1 MGGMDDGVG
10 FRNDTWRS
18 TDGGATWT
26 GQTDAAGWTARDVH
40 TSVAM
45 PDGSIVLMGGYSNWI
60 PLNDVWRSTDGGATW
75 TNITPQDPGDLWTAR
90 YYHTSVALPDGSIII
105 TGGND
110 GTDNLNDTWQL
121 QPAGSSAQNPT
132 HIYTAPGTYS
142 VTLQAYNGDG
152 HNSMQRIGYI
162 TVTTP
167 VAPEA
172 YFTGSPLSGTAPL
185 TVSFTDASTGG
196 PTGWAWFFGDETYG
210 EAWANQTA
218 TPGAGAGWSDR
229 YCHTSVALPD
239 GSIVVM
245 GGEDD
250 NWNLLSDTWRSTDGG
265 ATWTNQTATSGAD
278 AGWSARALHSSVV
291 LPDGSIVIMG
301 GRDDDSFTND
311 TWRSTDGGATWTN
324 QTATSGADAGWS
336 ARTLHSSVALPDG
349 SIVLMGGQIFGD
361 GPRNDVWR
369 STDGGATWTQLPDA
383 GWTARVGHTS
393 VALPD
398 GSIVLMGGMDDGVG
412 FRNDTW
418 RSTDGGAHW
427 TNITQQGPG
436 DLWSARDQHTSFAM
450 PDGSIVLMGGLDDNW
465 NLLNDMWRS
474 TDGGTTW
481 TRVTGAAGWTERVGH
496 TSVALPDGSIVI
508 MGGNCGTTRLND
520 TWQLQPTGSSEQNPT
535 HEYDTP
541 GTYSVTLQAYNDDGY
556 DSMRRIDYI
565 AVSAAP
571 VAPTA
576 DFSSTPLSGTA
587 PLTVSFTDTSTGGP
601 TGWAWFFGDETYGGA
616 WTNQTDAA
624 EWPARLYHASV
635 AMPGGSIVLMGGLDD
650 NLNLLNDTWR
660 STDGGT
666 TWTEVNNSSGWTER
680 YGHTA
685 VALPDGSIVL
695 MGGMDDTAALS
706 IRNDVWRSTD
716 GGATWTN
723 ITPQD
728 PGDLWT
734 ARWGHTSVALP
745 DGSIV
750 IMGGNDDNG
759 DPLNDTWRS
768 TDGGA
773 TWTQLP
779 DAGWSA
785 RALHSSVALP
795 DGSIV
800 LMGGEDDYSGPLND
814 TWLSTDGGTTWTLQT
829 EHAGWPVKLGQSCV
843 AMPDGSIVLMGGEDE
858 SGLLNDTWRST
869 DGGATWTNITPQ
881 DPGDLWTARW
891 GHSSVALPDGSI
903 IITGGIDD
911 ASTMLN
917 DTWQLQPAG
926 SSAQNPVHT
935 YETPGIYSVTLLA
948 SNAAGYDTA
957 EATGYITVTAPT
969 PTPTSRPVYSGG
981 GGGGS
986 TGGPNGYNVGGDSA
1000 VSMVNVTGTGLE
1012 MLIVTGWRQSSPGAG
1027 IPPAPGNAY
1036 QYIDLAPARF
1046 TEITGANITF
1056 TVPVAWLEEHGFT
1069 PEEIVLYHYNGTA
1082 WEALPTWVVDAAGTT
1097 VTFRAATPGFSLFAI
1112 SGIRDES
1119 AVTTPT
1125 AAQTTVQAAAE
1136 PTATQTTAAP
1146 AGGAAPDLPLGTIAI
1161 VAGAALVLIGAGFLV
1176 RRWWIRR
1183 QNPALFRDYD

>member
-1 MGGMDDGVG
+1 MTFCLTFLALLLLVG
-10 FRNDTWRS
+10 TASAAAPTAAFSGTPTSGPAPLTVDFTDQS
-18 TDGGATWT
+18 TGSPTGWAWFFGDETYGRAWT
-26 GQTDAAGWTARDVH
+26 EVNASAGWSARLGH
-40 TSVAM
+40 SSVAL
-45 PDGSIVLMGGYSNWI
+45 PDGSIVLMGGNNGTDQHDVWRSADGGATWTEVNASAGWTARGDHTSVALPDGSI
-60 PLNDVWRSTDGGATW
+60 VLMGGVDSARRNDVWRSADGGATW

-90 YYHTSVALPDGSIII
+90 YA
-105 TGGND
+105 
-110 GTDNLNDTWQL
+110 
-121 QPAGSSAQNPT
+121 
-132 HIYTAPGTYS
+132 
-142 VTLQAYNGDG
+142 
-152 HNSMQRIGYI
+152 
-162 TVTTP
+162 
-167 VAPEA
+167 
-172 YFTGSPLSGTAPL
+172 
-185 TVSFTDASTGG
+185 
-196 PTGWAWFFGDETYG
+196 
-210 EAWANQTA
+210 
-218 TPGAGAGWSDR
+218 
-229 YCHTSVALPD
+229 
-239 GSIVVM
+239 
-245 GGEDD
+245 
-250 NWNLLSDTWRSTDGG
+250 
-265 ATWTNQTATSGAD
+265 
-278 AGWSARALHSSVV
+278 
-291 LPDGSIVIMG
+291 
-301 GRDDDSFTND
+301 
-311 TWRSTDGGATWTN
+311 
-324 QTATSGADAGWS
+324 
-336 ARTLHSSVALPDG
+336 
-349 SIVLMGGQIFGD
+349 
-361 GPRNDVWR
+361 
-369 STDGGATWTQLPDA
+369 
-383 GWTARVGHTS
+383 HTS

-398 GSIVLMGGMDDGVG
+398 GSIVLMGGDDGGYRNDVWRSADG
-412 FRNDTW
+412 GTTWTQVNASAGWTARGDHTSVALPDGSIVLMGGVDGARRNDTW
-418 RSTDGGAHW
+418 RSADGGTTW
-427 TNITQQGPG
+427 EEVTTSGPI
-436 DLWSARDQHTSFAM
+436 WSARYYHTSVAM
-450 PDGSIVLMGGLDDNW
+450 PDGSIVLMGGVDGAGR
-465 NLLNDMWRS
+465 NDVWRS
-474 TDGGTTW
+474 TDNGTTW
-481 TRVTGAAGWTERVGH
+481 TEVNASAGWTPRYRH
-496 TSVALPDGSIVI
+496 TAVAMPDGSIVI
-508 MGGNCGTTRLND
+508 MGGHDGIQQND
-520 TWQLQPTGSSEQNPT
+520 TWQFQPAGSPEQNPT
-535 HEYDTP
+535 HIYTAP
-541 GTYSVTLQAYNDDGY
+541 GTYSVALQARNADGY
-556 DSMRRIDYI
+556 NATRRIGYI
-565 AVSAAP
+565 TVTVPNPTASFTGTPTSGTVPLAVQFNDTSVGSPIVWNWSFGDGAWHNTTDVAERNATHTYAAAGTYTVSLAASNTVGSNTSTRINYITVSAAP

-576 DFSSTPLSGTA
+576 DFSGSPLSGIA
-587 PLTVSFTDTSTGGP
+587 PLTVWFTDSSTGGP

-624 EWPARLYHASV
+624 EWPGRLYLASV
-635 AMPGGSIVLMGGLDD
+635 AMPDGSIVLMGGLDD

-716 GGATWTN
+716 GGATWTQL
-723 ITPQD
+723 PD
-728 PGDLWT
+728 AGWS
-734 ARWGHTSVALP
+734 ARALHSSVALP

-773 TWTQLP
+773 TWTNQTATSGA

-903 IITGGIDD
+903 IITGGNDG
-911 ASTMLN
+911 TGNLN

-986 TGGPNGYNVGGDSA
+986 TGGPDGYNVGGDSA
-1000 VSMVNVTGTGLE
+1000 VSKVNVTGTGLE

-1056 TVPVAWLEEHGFT
+1056 TVPAAWLEEHGFT

-1082 WEALPTWVVDAAGTT
+1082 WEALPTWIVDATGTT

-1112 SGIRDES
+1112 TGIEQ
-1119 AVTTPT
+1119 AGEMTTPT
-1125 AAQTTVQAAAE
+1125 AARTTLQAVAE
-1136 PTATQTTAAP
+1136 PTAEQTTAAP
-1146 AGGAAPDLPLGTIAI
+1146 ATPAAPEFPPGT
-1161 VAGAALVLIGAGFLV
+1161 VALAGGGILLLIGAGYLI
-1176 RRWWIRR
+1176 RRWWQHR